1 MAIRGSTSNPM
12 LPIDLWQ
19 LQMLSNPFSLQNPMQ
34 LPNMPAT
41 SGGDQFSMDDVPAD
55 RQEALREFIANNQD
69 QFDGAI
75 DTPEELKRLMQLLHM
90 REGQTGALP
99 ELDPK
104 KGLENMSASEMLQ
117 LLIDYLSNGG
127 GNDKNQPA
135 RQPGRMLGNLNGGG
149 GGGSGGGGGGGGG
162 TSATG
167 GGGGG
172 GGATRTAGTQTPSN
186 AGSTG
191 ATNATQFNNLSPEQK
206 QNAETIIR
214 VGREMGASERD
225 IQIALMTAMQESTLQ
240 NLNHGDRDSLGLFQQ
255 RPSQGWGTPEQV
267 TNPEYASRKFY
278 EGLLG
283 LENRDNMS
291 LTQAA
296 QAVQRSAFPDAYA
309 KWEGLAGSI
318 LQANPPTQN
327 A

>member
-1 MAIRGSTSNPM
+1 MVIRGSTQNPM

-19 LQMLSNPFSLQNPMQ
+19 LQMLANPFSLQTPGQ
-34 LPNMPAT
+34 LPSMPAT
-41 SGGDQFSMDDVPAD
+41 SNGDAFTMNDVPAD
-55 RQEALREFIANNQD
+55 RQDALREFIDNNQD

-75 DTPEELKRLMQLLHM
+75 DTPDELKRLMQMLHM
-90 REGQTGALP
+90 REGQQGALP
-99 ELDPK
+99 
-104 KGLENMSASEMLQ
+104 GLETKPGQNLQDMSAAEMLQ

-127 GNDKNQPA
+127 GNERNRAPQ
-135 RQPGRMLGNLNGGG
+135 QPGRMLGNLNGGG
-149 GGGSGGGGGGGGG
+149 GGSGGGGSGGGTSAAGGGGGGGSS
-162 TSATG
+162 TPS
-167 GGGGG
+167 
-172 GGATRTAGTQTPSN
+172 GAITPSTAGASGRVDAAA
-186 AGSTG
+186 AG
-191 ATNATQFNNLSPEQK
+191 NLSAAQK

-240 NLNHGDRDSLGLFQQ
+240 NLDHGDRDSLGLFQQ
-255 RPSQGWGTPEQV
+255 RPSQGWGSPEQV

-278 EGLLG
+278 EGLLR
-283 LENRDNMS
+283 LENRDSMS

-309 KWEGLAGSI
+309 KWEGLAGGL
-318 LQANPPTQN
+318 LQEFPPSAN